1 MNVLYQAAVMQR
13 ESSIGRGDV
22 EAAIPKIPFVSTM
35 GQPIGSQ
42 SIQVRT
48 WWKCCSTQASC
59 GFVRKVSAWETGLIN
74 YYPVEK
80 TDNFARH

>member
-35 GQPIGSQ
+35 GQPIGS
-42 SIQVRT
+42 
-48 WWKCCSTQASC
+48 
-59 GFVRKVSAWETGLIN
+59 
-74 YYPVEK
+74 
-80 TDNFARH
+80 